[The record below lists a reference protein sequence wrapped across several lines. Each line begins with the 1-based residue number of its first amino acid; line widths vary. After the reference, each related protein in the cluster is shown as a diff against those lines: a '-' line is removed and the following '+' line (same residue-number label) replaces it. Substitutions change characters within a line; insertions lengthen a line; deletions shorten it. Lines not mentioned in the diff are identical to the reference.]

1 MNGVREGYAHV
12 TGAVVHQ
19 AADGVW
25 AIFGKRLE
33 RSVFA
38 ESPGGKDMPGADEA
52 LMCGRLSAFGSL
64 AGHRTSDFCA
74 MTKVGSANGNR
85 TRILALKGQI
95 GRASWRER

>member
-38 ESPGGKDMPGADEA
+38 GSPGGKDMPGADEA
-52 LMCGRLSAFGSL
+52 LMWGRLSAFGRL
-64 AGHRTSDFCA
+64 AGHRISDFFA
-74 MTKVGSANGNR
+74 MAKVGSPNGKR
-85 TRILALKGQI
+85 TLISSLKRLAAKRLP
-95 GRASWRER
+95 R